1 VRFVCAHCGANGERK
16 AGHVNRSLKAGAPL
30 YCNRACAGLA
40 RRSKSTPT
48 AAERRANKAAYDREY
63 RARNLERLRAE
74 KAERYQRTRDPVKER
89 EVRKARMPQHVE
101 YCRRPE
107 YRAWKADYDRQR
119 TAAEYGPYAETYR
132 LLLDLEREI
141 RSRAT
146 KYERYVARGYFTR
159 SAQERRRELW
169 RALNRKT

>member
-1 VRFVCAHCGANGERK
+1 MTV
-16 AGHVNRSLKAGAPL
+16 S
-30 YCNRACAGLA
+30 
-40 RRSKSTPT
+40 
-48 AAERRANKAAYDREY
+48 
-63 RARNLERLRAE
+63 
-74 KAERYQRTRDPVKER
+74 
-89 EVRKARMPQHVE
+89 
-101 YCRRPE
+101 
-107 YRAWKADYDRQR
+107 
-119 TAAEYGPYAETYR
+119 